1 MKKIVA
7 IIMTVT
13 VLICV
18 LACGCSGFNKDIFDF
33 TYKFDRAIIAL
44 PDGTIVD
51 GKVQSWTDFEDG
63 DQLQIKID
71 GTTYLVHS
79 MNAVLIAESKK

>member
-1 MKKIVA
+1 MKKIFA
-7 IIMTVT
+7 I
-13 VLICV
+13 VLLLV
-18 LACGCSGFNKDIFDF
+18 LPLVSGCTISNKDMFD
-33 TYKFDRAIIAL
+33 TVYRCDRAIIQL

-71 GTTYLVHS
+71 GVTYLVHS
-79 MNAVLIAESKK
+79 SDAVLIVED

>member
-1 MKKIVA
+1 MKKYIA
-7 IIMTVT
+7 IILTVALL
-13 VLICV
+13 VCV
-18 LACGCSGFNKDIFDF
+18 LACGCAAWNKQIIDV
-33 TYKFDRAIIAL
+33 TYKFDRAIISL

-79 MNAVLIAESKK
+79 TNAVLIAESKK